1 MLLSEYPPCMNSP
14 YQSVPYREGNNR
26 EEHNTGM
33 DFDQLI
39 RLSIRVSG
47 TVQRVGYRH
56 IVQNIA
62 RKHNITG
69 SIENLEGYDV
79 KIIAEGTR
87 KDLKA
92 FVQAIKI
99 CEFPIQVECIE
110 STEEPYIGNFSYFEV
125 IRGTPEEE
133 LAERLDSAIAIFSR
147 MEKKQDQALEMHKE
161 SISLQKETLNLQRET
176 IELQKET
183 LNLQKETLDEI
194 KGTRSDLDKG
204 FNSELREMREELR
217 EIRNA
222 LIQAG
227 IMNAVKGL

>member
-1 MLLSEYPPCMNSP
+1 
-14 YQSVPYREGNNR
+14 
-26 EEHNTGM
+26 M

-161 SISLQKETLNLQRET
+161 SISLQKETLNLQ
-176 IELQKET
+176 
-183 LNLQKETLDEI
+183 KETLDEI

>member
-1 MLLSEYPPCMNSP
+1 
-14 YQSVPYREGNNR
+14 
-26 EEHNTGM
+26 M
-33 DFDQLI
+33 DFNQLV
-39 RLSIRVSG
+39 RLSMRISG

-87 KDLKA
+87 TDLNA

-99 CEFPIQVECIE
+99 HEFPIQVECIE
-110 STEEPYIGNFSYFEV
+110 STEEPYIGEFSYFQV
-125 IRGTPEEE
+125 IRGSPEEE

-161 SISLQKETLNLQRET
+161 SIGLQKETLKLQKET

-183 LNLQKETLDEI
+183 IGLQKETLELQRETIVLQKETLNEI